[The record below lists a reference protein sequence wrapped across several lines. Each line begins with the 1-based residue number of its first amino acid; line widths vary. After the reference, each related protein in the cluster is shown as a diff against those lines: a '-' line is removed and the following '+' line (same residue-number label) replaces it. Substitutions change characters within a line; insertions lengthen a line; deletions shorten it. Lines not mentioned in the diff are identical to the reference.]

1 MAKTKIEF
9 VCRECGSSHHQW
21 AGQCL
26 DCKEWNTLEEAVISQ
41 ATSSKPESLKD
52 LPSSKVQNLSE
63 INRVN
68 KNLGL
73 REITKINLNLEEN
86 LNQKL
91 TDGDMIFVPSITGL
105 NQSTVALSGQF
116 KYPGK
121 YSVKNGEKLSSLL
134 KRA

>member
-26 DCKEWNTLEEAVISQ
+26 DCKEWNTLEEIVISQ

-63 INRVN
+63 IKSQNNNR
-68 KNLGL
+68 
-73 REITKINLNLEEN
+73 I
-86 LNQKL
+86 
-91 TDGDMIFVPSITGL
+91 
-105 NQSTVALSGQF
+105 ST
-116 KYPGK
+116 
-121 YSVKNGEKLSSLL
+121 
-134 KRA
+134 